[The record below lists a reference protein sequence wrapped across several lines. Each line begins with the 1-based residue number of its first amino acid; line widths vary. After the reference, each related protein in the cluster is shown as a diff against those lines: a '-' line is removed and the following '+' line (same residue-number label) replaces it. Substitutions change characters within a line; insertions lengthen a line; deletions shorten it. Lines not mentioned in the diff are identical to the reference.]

1 MIFPISTSL
10 GRVGMERR
18 FSIVPRSRSRVMARP
33 VIMIIVMVRITPM
46 RPGTMLYWVIDLGVV
61 ERVDAQIDRAGG
73 LLEKSSGP

>member
-10 GRVGMERR
+10 GRVGMESR

-46 RPGTMLYWVIDLGVV
+46 RPGTMLYWVMIS
-61 ERVDAQIDRAGG
+61 G
-73 LLEKSSGP
+73 L